1 MPRKCCGKA
10 NSQWGGEEEGGEG
23 ERLTACVRHVRI
35 LFIYSWKGWGV
46 GGVFAGTLQMVNGQM
61 GKLNNECNLLFITRC
76 RCAVSTWEHDMEME
90 ENG

>member
-10 NSQWGGEEEGGEG
+10 NSQWGGEEGMEG

-35 LFIYSWKGWGV
+35 LFIYSWKGEELGT
-46 GGVFAGTLQMVNGQM
+46 GTLQMVNGQM
-61 GKLNNECNLLFITRC
+61 GKLNNECNLLFITLC

>member
-10 NSQWGGEEEGGEG
+10 NSQWGGEEERGGGGKDWQLVCAMWEYYSFIHERG
-23 ERLTACVRHVRI
+23 EELGT
-35 LFIYSWKGWGV
+35 
-46 GGVFAGTLQMVNGQM
+46 GTLQMVNGQM